1 MKDWSSRGRIHSTTH
16 HFSHEQHRYQLH
28 CIFCTCSRLHSRSL
42 AHPTLPPVAQPLSYE
57 DAGQEYWHS
66 YNALHQLW
74 DRSNSGKLYADMRD
88 FLLRAGIQ
96 PAD

>member
-1 MKDWSSRGRIHSTTH
+1 MNSAAISSIAFSALALANGANIHACFRQSC
-16 HFSHEQHRYQLH
+16 FAPS
-28 CIFCTCSRLHSRSL
+28 
-42 AHPTLPPVAQPLSYE
+42 PTP
-57 DAGQEYWHS
+57 G